1 MVTLTYECLAAS
13 QHSQRKPQFNTL
25 ILLLFLLE
33 ERQFCCFLEKKKSQF
48 CYYWKQ
54 WRLGTTN
61 VRTALLDTPKRQLRN
76 ELKQRLLA
84 VEKTHQVGEDVR
96 AAVADARVHVLVGD
110 VEVDVHVLVVDGG
123 SHRDLQNLQ
132 VTYPVKRL
140 RSTMQI
146 WCSFSIK
153 MAKNRCIHWWRKR
166 QMGSALDSPETSLP

>member
-1 MVTLTYECLAAS
+1 MFFGEKKIPV
-13 QHSQRKPQFNTL
+13 
-25 ILLLFLLE
+25 LLLLE
-33 ERQFCCFLEKKKSQF
+33 AMETC
-48 CYYWKQ
+48 
-54 WRLGTTN
+54 TTN

-84 VEKTHQVGEDVR
+84 VEKTHQVVEDVR
-96 AAVADARVHVLVGD
+96 AAVADARVHVLVGNPEPDARDLGGRLLGD

-146 WCSFSIK
+146 
-153 MAKNRCIHWWRKR
+153 
-166 QMGSALDSPETSLP
+166 

>member
-84 VEKTHQVGEDVR
+84 VEKTHQVVEDVR
-96 AAVADARVHVLVGD
+96 AAVADARVHVLVGNPEPDARDLGGRLLGD

-146 WCSFSIK
+146 
-153 MAKNRCIHWWRKR
+153 
-166 QMGSALDSPETSLP
+166 